1 MDGGKANMGAPM
13 RMTARMVVRL
23 REPVIGGRRSPY
35 DARVIL
41 VREFPDGRVPCLR
54 TIYSHIN
61 AGDIVN
67 SIHRR
72 TLK

>member
-1 MDGGKANMGAPM
+1 MSGAYSTVKPP
-13 RMTARMVVRL
+13 TIAARNAVRL
-23 REPVIGGRRSPY
+23 RELIVGGRRSPY
-35 DARVIL
+35 DARETL

-61 AGDIVN
+61 AGDIGN